1 VRIASILARHPVA
14 DSIKQRSAAPIGV
27 EQTVA
32 SDTTT
37 EATYGHMP
45 LRPERDLRRAS
56 AEMGDGACIL
66 RGRALSQEAKLL
78 ASLEALTSLAPLR
91 LMVTPSYT
99 MSVSTANSWTV
110 HDCRALR

>member
-1 VRIASILARHPVA
+1 
-14 DSIKQRSAAPIGV
+14 
-27 EQTVA
+27 VA

-45 LRPERDLRRAS
+45 LRSERDQRRES
-56 AEMGDGACIL
+56 TEMGDGVYIL
-66 RGRALSQEAKLL
+66 RGRALSEEAKLL
-78 ASLEALTSLAPLR
+78 ASLEAVTSLVPLR